1 MRKRVLSA
9 ALAAI
14 VLTAGCAS
22 VSPDDLKPG
31 ASAEQIRAQMGAP
44 RATYAL
50 PGGGQRLEFRGRGPR
65 TFMLDVD
72 ASGRL
77 VASTQVLNTTHFRN
91 IVPGQTREQ
100 LLLPLGQPDEIS
112 RVGRQRDE
120 VWSWHFQNI
129 ECQWFQVSFGSD
141 GRTARGGSTSL
152 TPACLSAGGG
162 P

>member
-1 MRKRVLSA
+1 MKKHVLICMA
-9 ALAAI
+9 AAMAL
-14 VLTAGCAS
+14 VAGCAS
-22 VSPDDLKPG
+22 VSPGDLKPG
-31 ASAEQIRAQMGAP
+31 ASAAEISAQMGTP
-44 RATYAL
+44 RATYPL
-50 PGGGQRLEFRGRGPR
+50 PNGGKRLEFRGRGSR
-65 TFMLDVD
+65 TYMVDVD

-77 VASTQVLNTTHFRN
+77 VSSVQVLNENNFRN
-91 IVPGQTREQ
+91 IVPGMTREQ
-100 LLLPLGQPDEIS
+100 VLMTLGQPDEIS